1 VSLPLLTQPLESD
14 RDVVSARQRARDV
27 ARRLGFAPQD
37 QTRVAIA
44 VSEVAR
50 NAVQHAGGG
59 VLEFALDEKAPQALS
74 ACVRDEG
81 PGIAAVEE
89 ALIGRGR
96 PDGGAGLGLVG
107 ARRLVDRLDVES
119 TRGKGTT
126 VWLRKHLPPTTR
138 PLDGRTV
145 RELSAAL
152 AREGPNDV
160 PNELQQQ
167 NRELAQALDDLQGR
181 HDDLDRMKRELEE
194 TNRGVVALYAELDEK
209 AEHLRRAD
217 VAKTRFLSNVSH
229 EFRTPLNSILALSRV
244 LQERADGDL
253 TGEQEKQV
261 GFIVEAARSL
271 SDLVDD
277 LLDLAKVEA
286 GKVVVRPAPFEL
298 SGLIGALRGML
309 RPLLTTDA
317 VRLVIEEPHG
327 VPTLESDEG
336 KVAQILRNLLSNA
349 LKFTERGEVR
359 LQAGLTGDG
368 AHVAIAVSDTGI
380 GIDPADQGRIF
391 EEFGQLEHAMQRRV
405 KGTGLGLSLSRRL
418 AELLGGALSVESV
431 PGEGSTF
438 TLRLPL
444 AIAAEPETPHAPP
457 PAVRAAARLLVI
469 DDDEISR
476 YVVRGLADELGI
488 GCDEATGALE
498 GLECAVR
505 LAPCAVVLDLVMP
518 DLPGGEVL
526 RRLRADPAT
535 AGLPVVIAT
544 SRTLEPAERA
554 ALEAL
559 GAVVLAKSAFSSAA
573 ASGRLREALTRAGL
587 VP

>member
-1 VSLPLLTQPLESD
+1 VSLPLLTQPLDSD
-14 RDVVSARQRARDV
+14 RDVVTARQRARDV

-50 NAVQHAGGG
+50 NAVQHAGRG
-59 VLEFALDEKAPQALS
+59 VLEFAIDEQAPQSLA

-89 ALIGRGR
+89 ALLGRGR
-96 PDGGAGLGLVG
+96 NGAAGLGLVG

-119 TRGKGTT
+119 VRGKGTT
-126 VWLRKHLPPTTR
+126 VWIRKRLPSTTR
-138 PLDGRTV
+138 LLDGPSAK
-145 RELSAAL
+145 ELAAAL
-152 AREGPNDV
+152 ARDGSNDV
-160 PNELQQQ
+160 AAELQQQ
-167 NRELAQALDDLQGR
+167 TRELAQALEELQGR

-209 AEHLRRAD
+209 AEHLRRSD

-229 EFRTPLNSILALSRV
+229 EFRTPLNSILALSRL
-244 LQERADGDL
+244 LQERADGEL
-253 TGEQEKQV
+253 TAEQEKQV
-261 GFIVEAARSL
+261 GFIVKAARSL

-286 GKVVVRPAPFEL
+286 GKIVVRPAPFEL
-298 SGLIGALRGML
+298 SGLLGALRGML
-309 RPLLTTDA
+309 RPLLATDA
-317 VRLVIEEPHG
+317 VRLVIEEPQG
-327 VPTLESDEG
+327 VPTLVSDEG

-359 LQAGLTGDG
+359 LRAVLDADG
-368 AHVAIAVSDTGI
+368 AGVVIAVSDTGI
-380 GIDPADQGRIF
+380 GIAPEDQPRIF

-418 AELLGGALSVESV
+418 AELLGGSLSVESV
-431 PGEGSTF
+431 LGQGSTF
-438 TLRLPL
+438 TLALPL
-444 AIAAEPETPHAPP
+444 SIDAEPEPPHAPP
-457 PAVRAAARLLVI
+457 TSVHAAPRILVI

-476 YVVRGLADELGI
+476 YVVRGLADEMGI
-488 GCDEATGALE
+488 ACDEAAGGVE
-498 GLECAVR
+498 GLASVLR
-505 LAPCAVVLDLVMP
+505 QAPSVVVLDLVMP

-535 AGLPVVIAT
+535 AALPVVIAT
-544 SRTLEPAERA
+544 SQALEPAERA

-559 GAVVLAKSAFSSAA
+559 GAVVLAKSAFSSAS
-573 ASGRLREALTRAGL
+573 ASGHLREAFARAGL
-587 VP
+587 LL

>member
-1 VSLPLLTQPLESD
+1 VSLPLLTQALDTD
-14 RDVVSARQRARDV
+14 RDVVTARQRAREV

-59 VLEFALDEKAPQALS
+59 VLEFTLDERPPQALA
-74 ACVRDEG
+74 ACVRDLG

-107 ARRLVDRLDVES
+107 ARRLVDGLEVES
-119 TRGKGTT
+119 ARGRGTT
-126 VWLRKHLPPTTR
+126 VWIRKHLPSTTR
-138 PLDGRTV
+138 PLDGRAV
-145 RELSAAL
+145 RELRAAL
-152 AREGPNDV
+152 ARERPLDV
-160 PNELQQQ
+160 ATELQQQ
-167 NRELAQALDDLQGR
+167 NRELVQALEELQGR

-229 EFRTPLNSILALSRV
+229 EFRTPLNSILALSRI
-244 LQERADGDL
+244 LEERADGDL
-253 TGEQEKQV
+253 TSEQEKQV
-261 GFIVEAARSL
+261 GFIVKAARSL
-271 SDLVDD
+271 SELVDD

-286 GKVVVRPAPFEL
+286 GKIVIRRAPFEL
-298 SGLIGALRGML
+298 SGVLAALRGML

-317 VRLVIEEPHG
+317 VRLVIEEPQG
-327 VPTLESDEG
+327 VPTLHGDEG

-359 LQAGLTGDG
+359 LRAGLSADG
-368 AHVAIAVSDTGI
+368 ARVVVAVSDTGI
-380 GIDPADQGRIF
+380 GIAPDDQARIF
-391 EEFGQLEHAMQRRV
+391 EEFGQLEHPMQRRV
-405 KGTGLGLSLSRRL
+405 KGTGLGLALSRRL
-418 AELLGGALSVESV
+418 AELLGGDLSVASV

-438 TLRLPL
+438 TLQLPL
-444 AIAAEPETPHAPP
+444 SLADEREPEP
-457 PAVRAAARLLVI
+457 PAPAAVSSPRILVI

-476 YVVRGLADELGI
+476 YVVRGLAVELGI
-488 GCDEATGALE
+488 ACAEAAGALE
-498 GLECAVR
+498 GLELARR
-505 LAPCAVVLDLVMP
+505 LSPSALVLDLVMP
-518 DLPGGEVL
+518 ELPGAEVL

-535 AGLPVVIAT
+535 AALPVVVAT
-544 SRTLEPAERA
+544 SQTLALTERE

-559 GAVVLAKSAFSSAA
+559 GAVVLAKSAFSSAS
-573 ASGRLREALTRAGL
+573 ASAHLRDAFTRAGL
-587 VP
+587 VL